1 MLEHLTPE
9 NASYDGIVS
18 VKIGSNIYKCDE
30 IVVVGGH
37 IGNIERV
44 DLEKEE
50 CQLGLSFTYDN
61 CMEDPEDWE
70 MYSGYICSYKD
81 IRHANEQ
88 EVMNYDISSG
98 LCCDTA
104 EAADR
109 AWKER
114 WEKNFII

>member
-1 MLEHLTPE
+1 MLQNLVPE
-9 NASYDGIVS
+9 GASYDGIFS
-18 VKIGSNIYKCDE
+18 VIIDKTIYKCDE

-50 CQLGLSFTYDN
+50 CQLGLSFEYDR
-61 CMEDPEDWE
+61 CMDDPEDWE
-70 MYSGYICSYKD
+70 MWSGYICSYKD

-88 EVMNYDISSG
+88 EVMNYDISSD
-98 LCCDTA
+98 LCCDAA

-114 WEKNFII
+114 WWKC